1 MLPVKK
7 LRLGV
12 AGLGRAYQAMAPAFG
27 DPRVEVVAAADLKP
41 MDFKGEFFS
50 SVDELCRSGVDVV
63 YVATPHPLHAEH
75 ACLAAAH
82 GKHVLVEK
90 PMATSLEECRRMI
103 DAARKAGV
111 QLIVGHSHSYD
122 LPILRT
128 RELIASGQFGEL
140 RMITMLNF
148 TDFLTRRRR
157 EPSDTAILN
166 QGAHQVDIA
175 RLLARER
182 IASVRA
188 HAAGEGAYAA
198 LLGFEGGACASL
210 VYSGHGH
217 FDSDELMGGIGEMG
231 SPQHHQHF
239 GFLVA
244 SCGRADLRPLP
255 DAVMIYEG
263 KAQRR
268 ERLPPPRRPRA
279 EVIDELY
286 DSVVNARPALHDG
299 EWGMATLEACL
310 AMQDR
315 IAQ

>member
-12 AGLGRAYQAMAPAFG
+12 AGLGRAFQAMAPAFG
-27 DPRVEVVAAADLKP
+27 DPRVEVVAGADLQRK
-41 MDFKGEFFS
+41 EFQGKFFD
-50 SVDELCRSGVDVV
+50 SVEALCRSDLDVV

-90 PMATSLEECRRMI
+90 PMATSLEDARRMI

-111 QLIVGHSHSYD
+111 QLIVGHSHSFD
-122 LPILRT
+122 LPVRKT
-128 RELIASGQFGEL
+128 SELIRDGAYGKL

-157 EPSDTAILN
+157 EPFDTAILN

-175 RLLARER
+175 RLLAHDR
-182 IASVRA
+182 ISSVRA
-188 HAAGEGAYAA
+188 HAAGEGAYSA
-198 LLGFEGGACASL
+198 LVGFEGGVCASL

-217 FDSDELMGGIGEMG
+217 FDSDELMGGVGEMG

-239 GFLVA
+239 GFLIA
-244 SCGRADLRPLP
+244 SCERADLRPLP
-255 DAVMIYEG
+255 DGVMIYEG
-263 KAQRR
+263 KAQRL
-268 ERLPPPRRPRA
+268 ERLPPPQRPRA
-279 EVIDELY
+279 EVIDELC
-286 DSVVNARPALHDG
+286 DAVLLKKKPLHDG

-310 AMQDR
+310 AMQSR
-315 IAQ
+315 MAE

>member
-12 AGLGRAYQAMAPAFG
+12 AGLGRAYQAMAPAFA
-27 DPRVEVVAAADLKP
+27 DPRLEVVAGTALQEIPFPGK
-41 MDFKGEFFS
+41 FFH
-50 SVDELCRSGVDVV
+50 SVEELCRADLDVV

-90 PMATSLEECRRMI
+90 PMATSLEEARRMI

-111 QLIVGHSHSYD
+111 LLIVGHSHSFD
-122 LPILRT
+122 LPVKRT
-128 RELIASGQFGEL
+128 AELIRSGAYGKL
-140 RMITMLNF
+140 RMITALNF

-157 EPSDTAILN
+157 EPYDTAVLN

-182 IASVRA
+182 IVSVQA
-188 HAAGEGAYAA
+188 HAAGMGAYAA

-217 FDSDELMGGIGEMG
+217 FDSDELMGGVGEMG

-244 SCGRADLRPLP
+244 SCERADLRPLP
-255 DAVMIYEG
+255 DGVMIYEG
-263 KAQRR
+263 KTQRL
-268 ERLPPPRRPRA
+268 ERLPPPERPRA

-286 DSVVNARPALHDG
+286 ESVVNGKAALHDG